1 MEEDGEGYRR
11 LRRFREVVVNE
22 SAKVGAF
29 CPYLR
34 AVGAIAFIIFPSTI
48 SNFIEGYNYLLSI
61 GFTL

>member
-11 LRRFREVVVNE
+11 LRRFREVVENE

-34 AVGAIAFIIFPSTI
+34 TFGVRLILIFLAT
-48 SNFIEGYNYLLSI
+48 E
-61 GFTL
+61 